1 MSSLW
6 RVAHR
11 RSARSSMSGS
21 AAEVVTAV
29 VGLIANFSAGNIRDE
44 HGDADCVLVGLN
56 GQSIGMNH
64 QAAADQFAIISAGV
78 PIIPMS
84 KKMPKEDN
92 GIAFDGCEPST
103 LFREFAAECI
113 ELAQTAS
120 SSEKHALYMKMA
132 GAWHQMAQRWEKKS
146 QPTP

>member
-21 AAEVVTAV
+21 AGEVLTAA

-44 HGDADCVLVGLN
+44 HGDADRVLVGLN

-64 QAAADQFAIISAGV
+64 QGTADQFAIISAGV
-78 PIIPMS
+78 PIILMS
-84 KKMPKEDN
+84 KKMPKVDN
-92 GIAFDGCEPST
+92 GIAFDGCYPLT
-103 LFREFAAECI
+103 LFRKRAAEG
-113 ELAQTAS
+113 T
-120 SSEKHALYMKMA
+120 
-132 GAWHQMAQRWEKKS
+132 
-146 QPTP
+146 

>member
-11 RSARSSMSGS
+11 RGARSSMSGG
-21 AAEVVTAV
+21 AGEGVMAG
-29 VGLIANFSAGNIRDE
+29 VGVIANFLAGNICDE
-44 HGDADCVLVGLN
+44 DGDADCVLVRLHER
-56 GQSIGMNH
+56 SIRLNH
-64 QAAADQFAIISAGV
+64 QDTADQVAIISAGGL
-78 PIIPMS
+78 IIPMS

-92 GIAFDGCEPST
+92 GIAFEGCEPSI

-120 SSEKHALYMKMA
+120 SLRKHALYMKMA
-132 GAWHQMAQRWEKKS
+132 SVWFQMAQRWEKKNKS
-146 QPTP
+146 

>member
-1 MSSLW
+1 
-6 RVAHR
+6 
-11 RSARSSMSGS
+11 
-21 AAEVVTAV
+21 
-29 VGLIANFSAGNIRDE
+29 LIANFSAGNIRDQ

-64 QAAADQFAIISAGV
+64 QATADQFAIISAGV

-84 KKMPKEDN
+84 KKMPKVDN

-120 SSEKHALYMKMA
+120 SPEKHALYTKMA
-132 GAWHQMAQRWEKKS
+132 SVWHQMAQRWEKKS
-146 QPTP
+146 

>member
-1 MSSLW
+1 
-6 RVAHR
+6 
-11 RSARSSMSGS
+11 MSGS
-21 AAEVVTAV
+21 AGEVLTAA

-56 GQSIGMNH
+56 EQSIGMNH
-64 QAAADQFAIISAGV
+64 QATADQFAIISAGV
-78 PIIPMS
+78 LIIPMS

-92 GIAFDGCEPST
+92 GIDFEGCEPSI

-120 SSEKHALYMKMA
+120 SLRKHALYMKMA
-132 GAWHQMAQRWEKKS
+132 SVWFQMAQRWEKKNKS
-146 QPTP
+146 